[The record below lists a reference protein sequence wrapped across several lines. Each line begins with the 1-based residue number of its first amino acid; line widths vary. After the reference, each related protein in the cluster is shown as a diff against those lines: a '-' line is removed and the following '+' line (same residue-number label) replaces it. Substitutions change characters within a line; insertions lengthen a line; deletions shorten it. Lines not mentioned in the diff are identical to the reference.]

1 MSGGVAV
8 DFSALSRAG
17 TSLAAGLEESR
28 KQTLLQAL
36 GGQVQAGDY
45 AGAAKTA
52 FDAGDLQTGLS
63 LVKLGDSKAQA
74 ADFQKQFGGGL
85 AGVLGGTVDPSTGTP
100 AAAAAPRGPAFS
112 DTSGPAG
119 SYLATLR
126 GKESGGSATARNPNS
141 SATGIDQFTAGTW
154 EGLRKK
160 YPELGLTPDGRTDV
174 AQSTRAMERFTRDNA
189 GVLSGAGVPI
199 TPGNLY
205 VAHFLGAGG
214 AARFIRGAI
223 NNPEAPAASFV
234 DPKSVSANRTV
245 FYNRDGSP
253 KTAGQVYAERTSRF
267 GGGAPEQPARV
278 QVASADPGFVPQMP
292 SAAAGVSAS
301 PSGPAMTLPGAE
313 PGPAGPA
320 MTLPAEADPVPPQQ
334 RVQIAQAAPQV
345 LVQAGM
351 KPAAAATFNGMQPG
365 SAQRIQWLVKAMA
378 HPAAPEGAKEGM
390 KALLANE
397 LQMDR
402 ENRQMTAEQKE
413 YNWDVANGF
422 KGDPMAW
429 RAAKANATRAPEK
442 DGTEKVAAARQ
453 NWQALGLP
461 NPNDPA
467 NATFWKDFGSRALG
481 GGALVNVDTRAE
493 GAESTGLA
501 AARIKDSEGYQT
513 AGQAASARLPDI
525 STMRTLSRNLGV
537 QGAEATIKEGLAPY
551 AQALGIK
558 IDGVGDIQAYSSVIA
573 KLTPNMRPP
582 GSGASSD
589 FEQKMYGKALPGLLM
604 LPESRELVFDMM
616 EAQAQG
622 EIQRGDIA
630 TRYRNG
636 EIDKS
641 QYAKELRTVPNPLDM
656 FRKFRE
662 ANPTLI
668 EDAIKRSQEPGRPL
682 PKGQREARADGGV
695 SGGALKPM
703 NDAQKQ
709 RARELIQSNPGDVE
723 NILATARRNG
733 FDPAGL

>member
-63 LVKLGDSKAQA
+63 LVKLGDAKAQT
-74 ADFQKQFGGGL
+74 ADFQRQFGGGL

-100 AAAAAPRGPAFS
+100 AAPAPAAPVARGPAFT
-112 DTSGPAG
+112 DAGGVAG

-126 GKESGGSATARNPNS
+126 GVESNGNRTAKNPNS

-189 GVLSGAGVPI
+189 SVLTNAGVPI

-214 AARFIRGAI
+214 ATRFIKGAI

-234 DPKSVSANRTV
+234 DPSSVAANRKI

-292 SAAAGVSAS
+292 SVAAGVSAS
-301 PSGPAMTLPGAE
+301 PT
-313 PGPAGPA
+313 GPA
-320 MTLPAEADPVPPQQ
+320 MTLPAEADPVPQEQ

-365 SAQRIQWLVKAMA
+365 SAQRIQWLVRAMA

-402 ENRQMTAEQKE
+402 ENRQMTPDQKE
-413 YNWDVANGF
+413 YAWRVANGF
-422 KGDPMAW
+422 RGSVEDMIAEKRKGADPAIIQEYEYAKRNNGYTGSLLDYTKSKAEAGATRVTQNANTNAENEQDKVAQKDLGDFQVKTREGN
-429 RAAKANATRAPEK
+429 RAASSSLASIRVMKQLVDDPSFYSGTFGGLATEAK
-442 DGTEKVAAARQ
+442 KAAAS
-453 NWQALGLP
+453 LGLGAA
-461 NPNDPA
+461 DGARA
-467 NATFWKDFGSRALG
+467 NEGFRKLSSQFILDKAGGSLG
-481 GGALVNVDTRAE
+481 GGFSNGDRTFIEQTGPNIENTPAGNKLILEMAERVALRQQEVHRMMVGYKRTHNGRIDDGFLSQIDAYGQQNPVFAGLENMPGVAPARNPAP
-493 GAESTGLA
+493 TGTPA
-501 AARIKDSEGYQT
+501 P
-513 AGQAASARLPDI
+513 GQRDASA
-525 STMRTLSRNLGV
+525 
-537 QGAEATIKEGLAPY
+537 QGLKPAPADEIANARAAIASGIPAEK
-551 AQALGIK
+551 
-558 IDGVGDIQAYSSVIA
+558 V
-573 KLTPNMRPP
+573 M
-582 GSGASSD
+582 
-589 FEQKMYGKALPGLLM
+589 QKMR
-604 LPESRELVFDMM
+604 SR
-616 EAQAQG
+616 
-622 EIQRGDIA
+622 
-630 TRYRNG
+630 
-636 EIDKS
+636 
-641 QYAKELRTVPNPLDM
+641 
-656 FRKFRE
+656 
-662 ANPTLI
+662 
-668 EDAIKRSQEPGRPL
+668 
-682 PKGQREARADGGV
+682 
-695 SGGALKPM
+695 
-703 NDAQKQ
+703 
-709 RARELIQSNPGDVE
+709 
-723 NILATARRNG
+723 G
-733 FDPAGL
+733 FLPAGL

>member
-63 LVKLGDSKAQA
+63 LVKLGDAKAQT

-100 AAAAAPRGPAFS
+100 AAPSPAAPVARGPAFT
-112 DTSGPAG
+112 DAGGVAG

-126 GKESGGSATARNPNS
+126 GKESGGSATAKNPNS

-174 AQSTRAMERFTRDNA
+174 TQSTRAMERFTRDNA
-189 GVLSGAGVPI
+189 SVLTNAGVPI

-214 AARFIRGAI
+214 ATRFIKGAI
-223 NNPEAPAASFV
+223 NNPEAPAAAFV
-234 DPKSVSANRTV
+234 DPSSVAANRTI

-301 PSGPAMTLPGAE
+301 PAGPAMTLPGAA
-313 PGPAGPA
+313 PGPGGPT
-320 MTLPAEADPVPPQQ
+320 MTLPAEADPVPQEQ

-365 SAQRIQWLVKAMA
+365 SAQRIQWLVRAMA

-402 ENRQMTAEQKE
+402 ENRQMTPDQKE
-413 YNWDVANGF
+413 YAWRVANGF
-422 KGDPMAW
+422 RGSVEDMIAEKRKGADPAIIQEYEY
-429 RAAKANATRAPEK
+429 AKSKNGYTGSLLDYTKSKAEAGATRVSQTNAAQRSKQDDVVDEDLGKRQIAIRDANSAASTTLGNIRVMKQLVDDPTFYSGTFGGLATQGK
-442 DGTEKVAAARQ
+442 KALASFGLGAADGAR
-453 NWQALGLP
+453 
-461 NPNDPA
+461 A
-467 NATFWKDFGSRALG
+467 NEGFQKLSAQSILDKAGGSLG
-481 GGALVNVDTRAE
+481 GGFSNGD
-493 GAESTGLA
+493 
-501 AARIKDSEGYQT
+501 RIFIEQT
-513 AGQAASARLPDI
+513 AANIENTPAGNKLILEMAERMALRNQKTHEMMVEYKKTHNNRIDDDFQTQLDRYAVENPVFAGLENMPGVAPARNP
-525 STMRTLSRNLGV
+525 
-537 QGAEATIKEGLAPY
+537 AP
-551 AQALGIK
+551 AG
-558 IDGVGDIQAYSSVIA
+558 
-573 KLTPNMRPP
+573 TPAP
-582 GSGASSD
+582 
-589 FEQKMYGKALPGLLM
+589 
-604 LPESRELVFDMM
+604 
-616 EAQAQG
+616 
-622 EIQRGDIA
+622 
-630 TRYRNG
+630 
-636 EIDKS
+636 
-641 QYAKELRTVPNPLDM
+641 
-656 FRKFRE
+656 
-662 ANPTLI
+662 
-668 EDAIKRSQEPGRPL
+668 
-682 PKGQREARADGGV
+682 GQRDASTQGLKPAPPEEIALARAAIA
-695 SGGALKPM
+695 SGKKSAEQVMEMMRK
-703 NDAQKQ
+703 
-709 RARELIQSNPGDVE
+709 R
-723 NILATARRNG
+723 G
-733 FDPAGL
+733 FVPAGL

>member
-1 MSGGVAV
+1 MSAGVV
-8 DFSALSRAG
+8 DWSGLRGLGKGLAG
-17 TSLAAGLEESR
+17 GLEEDR
-28 KQTLLQAL
+28 KSTLLQAL

-63 LVKLGDSKAQA
+63 LAKLGDAKAQT
-74 ADFQKQFGGGL
+74 ADFQRQFGGGL
-85 AGVLGGTVDPSTGTP
+85 AGVLGGTVDQSTGTP
-100 AAAAAPRGPAFS
+100 AAAAAPRGPAFT
-112 DTSGPAG
+112 DTTGPAG

-154 EGLRKK
+154 ESLRKK

-189 GVLSGAGVPI
+189 GVLTNAGVPI

-234 DPKSVSANRTV
+234 DPKSVTANRTI

-267 GGGAPEQPARV
+267 GGGSAPVASARV

-301 PSGPAMTLPGAE
+301 PAGPAMTLPGAE
-313 PGPAGPA
+313 PGPAGPT
-320 MTLPAEADPVPPQQ
+320 MTLPAEADPVPVEQ

-365 SAQRIQWLVKAMA
+365 SAQRVQWLVRAMS

-402 ENRQMTAEQKE
+402 ENRQMTPDQKE
-413 YNWDVANGF
+413 YAWRVANGF
-422 KGDPMAW
+422 RGSVEDMLAEKRKGADPAIIQEYEYAKRNNGYTGSLLDYTKSKAEAGATRVTQNANTNAENEQDKVAQKDLGDFQVKTREGN
-429 RAAKANATRAPEK
+429 RAASSSLASIRVMKQLVDDPSFYSGTFGGLATEAKKAAASLGLGAADGARANEGFRKLSSQFILDKAGGSLGGGFSNGDRQFIEQTGPNIENTPAGNK
-442 DGTEKVAAARQ
+442 LILEMAERVAARQ
-453 NWQALGLP
+453 QEVHRMMVDYKRTHNGRIDDGFLSQVDAYGAANPVFAGLENMP
-461 NPNDPA
+461 GVAAPTSRPPAGTPAPGQRDASTQGLKPAPADEVA
-467 NATFWKDFGSRALG
+467 NARAAIASG
-481 GGALVNVDTRAE
+481 VPAE
-493 GAESTGLA
+493 
-501 AARIKDSEGYQT
+501 KV
-513 AGQAASARLPDI
+513 
-525 STMRTLSRNLGV
+525 M
-537 QGAEATIKEGLAPY
+537 
-551 AQALGIK
+551 
-558 IDGVGDIQAYSSVIA
+558 
-573 KLTPNMRPP
+573 
-582 GSGASSD
+582 
-589 FEQKMYGKALPGLLM
+589 QKMR
-604 LPESRELVFDMM
+604 SR
-616 EAQAQG
+616 
-622 EIQRGDIA
+622 
-630 TRYRNG
+630 
-636 EIDKS
+636 
-641 QYAKELRTVPNPLDM
+641 
-656 FRKFRE
+656 
-662 ANPTLI
+662 
-668 EDAIKRSQEPGRPL
+668 
-682 PKGQREARADGGV
+682 
-695 SGGALKPM
+695 
-703 NDAQKQ
+703 
-709 RARELIQSNPGDVE
+709 
-723 NILATARRNG
+723 G
-733 FDPAGL
+733 FLPAGL

>member
-63 LVKLGDSKAQA
+63 LVKLGDAKAQT

-100 AAAAAPRGPAFS
+100 ATAAPAAPVARGPAFT
-112 DTSGPAG
+112 DASGPSG

-160 YPELGLTPDGRTDV
+160 YPELSLTPDGRTDV
-174 AQSTRAMERFTRDNA
+174 AQSTRAMDRFTRDNA
-189 GVLSGAGVPI
+189 DVLTRAGVPI
-199 TPGNLY
+199 TNGNLY

-214 AARFIRGAI
+214 ATRFIKGAI
-223 NNPEAPAASFV
+223 NNPEAPATAFV
-234 DPKSVSANRTV
+234 DPSSAAANRTI

-267 GGGAPEQPARV
+267 GGSAPEQPARV

-301 PSGPAMTLPGAE
+301 P
-313 PGPAGPA
+313 AGPA
-320 MTLPAEADPVPPQQ
+320 MTLPAEADPVPAEQ

-365 SAQRIQWLVKAMA
+365 SAQRIQWLVRAMA

-402 ENRQMTAEQKE
+402 ENRQMTPDQKE
-413 YNWDVANGF
+413 YAWRVANGF
-422 KGDPMAW
+422 RGSVEDMIAEKRKGADPAIIQEYEY
-429 RAAKANATRAPEK
+429 AKSKNGYTGSLLDYTRSKAEAGATRVTQNANTNAENEQ
-442 DGTEKVAAARQ
+442 DKVAQKDLGDFQVKTREGNRNASSSLASIRVMKQLVDDPSFYSGTFGSLATEAKKAA
-453 NWQALGLP
+453 ASLGLGAA
-461 NPNDPA
+461 DGARA
-467 NATFWKDFGSRALG
+467 NEGFRKLSSQFILDKAGGSLG
-481 GGALVNVDTRAE
+481 GGFSNGDRTFIEQTGPNIENTPAGNKLILEMAERVALRQQKVHEMMVEYKKTHNNRIDDGFLSQIDAYGQQNPVFAGLENMPGVAPTRNPAPAGNPAPGQRDASTQGLKPAPADEIANARAAIASGVPAE
-493 GAESTGLA
+493 
-501 AARIKDSEGYQT
+501 KV
-513 AGQAASARLPDI
+513 
-525 STMRTLSRNLGV
+525 M
-537 QGAEATIKEGLAPY
+537 
-551 AQALGIK
+551 
-558 IDGVGDIQAYSSVIA
+558 
-573 KLTPNMRPP
+573 
-582 GSGASSD
+582 
-589 FEQKMYGKALPGLLM
+589 QKM
-604 LPESRELVFDMM
+604 R
-616 EAQAQG
+616 
-622 EIQRGDIA
+622 QRGF
-630 TRYRNG
+630 
-636 EIDKS
+636 
-641 QYAKELRTVPNPLDM
+641 V
-656 FRKFRE
+656 
-662 ANPTLI
+662 
-668 EDAIKRSQEPGRPL
+668 
-682 PKGQREARADGGV
+682 
-695 SGGALKPM
+695 
-703 NDAQKQ
+703 
-709 RARELIQSNPGDVE
+709 
-723 NILATARRNG
+723 
-733 FDPAGL
+733 PAGL